1 MRQIYDF
8 ERAAP
13 PVLNENML
21 RQRLAARRR
30 ARQAAL
36 AAAGGILLQIAL
48 ILIGLLAAPVSTAL
62 FAVCLGCAVASLA
75 GGAATFVI
83 YRRMIRKGGNPL

>member
-13 PVLNENML
+13 PVLNENIL
-21 RQRLAARRR
+21 RHTLERRR
-30 ARQAAL
+30 RRRQAVI
-36 AAAGGILLQIAL
+36 AAVGGILLQIAL

-75 GGAATFVI
+75 GGTATFVI
-83 YRRMIRKGGNPL
+83 YRRLIRKGGNPL